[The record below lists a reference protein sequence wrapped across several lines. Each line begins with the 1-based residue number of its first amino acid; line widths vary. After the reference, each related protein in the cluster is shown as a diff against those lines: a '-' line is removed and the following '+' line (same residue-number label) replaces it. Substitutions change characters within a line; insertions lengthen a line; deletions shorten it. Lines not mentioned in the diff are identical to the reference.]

1 MLRGLVDYSIDRFI
15 REVVEELDKESNSMN
30 FEKKHIYYIV
40 AAFVLC
46 YMVQDYWQT
55 GTRLLATVWS
65 AGQPFLVGAGIA
77 YVVNIVMSAYE
88 KVFGVLL
95 SGTRGAG
102 LKRPLS
108 MVLAY
113 MTFIVIIVWIFSI
126 VLPDLIA
133 SIKSLLTID
142 TSGINQWL
150 NDLSD
155 NKYVAK
161 ILGYLGQDTDLAKAI
176 SNYSQQIL
184 QQVLSVLTGILS
196 SVSSIASTLLS
207 VFVSLIF
214 SLYVLG
220 NKEQLISQASLLTD
234 TYLGK
239 YAEKVRYLVGILD
252 KRFHGFFVSQ
262 TLEAM
267 ILGTLTAVGMKV
279 LGFPYAATIGV
290 LIAFTAIIPVVGAYI
305 GMTVGFILVATKSID
320 QALWFVVFL
329 VVLQQFE
336 GNLIYPRVVGGS
348 IGLPGM
354 WVLMAITIGGAL
366 GGISGML
373 VAVPL
378 AASLYQIIK
387 DHVHQKQVQR
397 KL

>member
-1 MLRGLVDYSIDRFI
+1 
-15 REVVEELDKESNSMN
+15 MN
-30 FEKKHIYYIV
+30 FEKKHIYYV
-40 AAFVLC
+40 VTTFVLC
-46 YMVQDYWQT
+46 YVIHSYWESGSGILKT
-55 GTRLLATVWS
+55 IWS
-65 AGQPFLVGAGIA
+65 ANQPFLIGAAIA

-88 KVFGVLL
+88 RLFALIWSHEPSKGMR
-95 SGTRGAG
+95 RG
-102 LKRPLS
+102 LS

-113 MTFIVIIVWIFSI
+113 LTFIFVILWLFSI

-133 SIKSLLTID
+133 SIKTLLNFD
-142 TSGINQWL
+142 TAIIYQWIS
-150 NDLSD
+150 DLYD
-155 NKYVAK
+155 NKYVARV
-161 ILGYLGQDTDLAKAI
+161 LEYLGQESDLATRI
-176 SNYSQQIL
+176 SQYSQQIL
-184 QQVLSVLTGILS
+184 QQVLSVLTGVLT
-196 SVSSIASTLLS
+196 SVTSIASTVLN

-220 NKEQLISQASLLTD
+220 NKEQLGRQAGLLVD

-239 YAEKVRYLVGILD
+239 YSKSVHYVAGVLD

-267 ILGTLTAVGMKV
+267 ILGSLTAIGMNIFN
-279 LGFPYAATIGV
+279 FPYAATVGV

-305 GMTVGFILVATKSID
+305 GTMIGFILIATHSIT

-329 VVLQQFE
+329 VLLQQFE

-366 GGISGML
+366 GGILGML
-373 VAVPL
+373 MAVPL
-378 AASLYQIIK
+378 AATFYQLIK
-387 DHVHQKQVQR
+387 DHVAKKQANN
-397 KL
+397 